1 MDSTVE
7 PTRYRVNV
15 AISTKGVITW
25 DCTVDSNSLSKQE
38 VLNESDI
45 LVAQLKERYPV
56 VMG

>member
-15 AISTKGVITW
+15 AVSTKGVITW

-38 VLNESDI
+38 VLNE
-45 LVAQLKERYPV
+45 
-56 VMG
+56 